1 MAGDV
6 KILEPDELA
15 AKRKGSVSAGPYVS
29 VLQGMRPG
37 QGGEIDV
44 EEGGPGRASLKN
56 RLKAA
61 SAMADVPIQ
70 FVRSDA
76 TKVLFEVFPPGTV
89 FPKRKGGPGR
99 PKKSEQGA

>member
-1 MAGDV
+1 VAADV

-15 AKRKGSVSAGPYVS
+15 ARRKGSVSAGPYVS

-37 QGGEIDV
+37 QGGEVDV
-44 EEGGPGRASLKN
+44 EEGGPSRPSLKN

-61 SAMADVPIQ
+61 SGMADVPIQ

-76 TKVLFEVFPPGTV
+76 TRVLFEIFPAGTV

-99 PKKSEQGA
+99 PKKNPEE